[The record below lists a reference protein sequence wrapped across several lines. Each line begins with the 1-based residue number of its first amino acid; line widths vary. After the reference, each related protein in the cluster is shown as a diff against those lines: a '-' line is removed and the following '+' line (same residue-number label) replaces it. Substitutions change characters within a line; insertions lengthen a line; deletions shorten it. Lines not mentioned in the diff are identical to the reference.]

1 MSIMIDLP
9 PQMAND
15 VREYVTAD
23 SNALAQ
29 LLVDYLRNEL
39 VQRRNARNNPLS
51 QFVGCIADGRRT
63 DDVVGELR
71 GYEQW

>member
-9 PQMAND
+9 PQMADD

-23 SNALAQ
+23 SAALAQ
-29 LLVDYLRNEL
+29 LLIDCLRREL
-39 VQRRNARNNPLS
+39 AQRMKARQNPLS

>member
-9 PQMAND
+9 PQMASD

-23 SNALAQ
+23 NKALAQ
-29 LLVDYLRNEL
+29 MLIDYLRNEL
-39 VQRRNARNNPLS
+39 AQRRKARQNPLS

-71 GYEQW
+71 GYGQW